1 MKRLALV
8 TTILG
13 LAVVLGY
20 GCAKTPATAVL
31 PSAPSPT
38 STSDGRI
45 SGGSGDRVV
54 DPAGARP
61 FQSAPSAMTQTGGGL
76 GAGNAGGTPGRFE
89 PHGFAVDANV
99 RDVYFDFDRY
109 EVRPADTK
117 ILDANAEY
125 LKSKPALL
133 VIIEGNTDER
143 GTNEY
148 NMALGERRARATM
161 TYLASRG
168 IAANRMSLVSYGEE
182 RPVCSERGESCWA
195 KNRRAHFLVKAQ

>member
-38 STSDGRI
+38 SDGRM
-45 SGGSGDRVV
+45 SGGSADRGV
-54 DPAGARP
+54 DPVAARP
-61 FQSAPSAMTQTGGGL
+61 FQTAPSAMTQTGGGQ
-76 GAGNAGGTPGRFE
+76 GAGNAGGTPGRFD
-89 PHGFAVDANV
+89 PQGFAVDANV

-109 EVRPADTK
+109 DVRPADMK

-125 LKSKPALL
+125 LKSKPGLL
-133 VIIEGNTDER
+133 VIIEGHTDER

-168 IAANRMSLVSYGEE
+168 IAATRMSLVSYGEE
-182 RPVCSERGESCWA
+182 RPGCAEHGESCWA